1 MTMRHNFLSMLCFA
15 CQARFSGLASASR
28 ILIVLFILGNLLAS
42 CNRETHKQATP
53 EEIVKAYE
61 KVKDLY
67 RQIGYSEADTIN
79 KIYDLLDKIVTHY
92 ELKLNKPDNFE
103 LMKLSREDLFQ
114 CLVSFNEFHEE
125 LYTLEDEL
133 LILENQFRKNTKSAL
148 VLESDL
154 AHELIMLDN
163 VALRIKLIREKA
175 IATIKLLNETGKDWK
190 NNLPGHE

>member
-1 MTMRHNFLSMLCFA
+1 MTMSNNFFAMLCFA
-15 CQARFSGLASASR
+15 CRARFSRLSSALR
-28 ILIVLFILGNLLAS
+28 ILIILFIFGNLLVS
-42 CNRETHKQATP
+42 CNGKSHKQETP
-53 EEIVKAYE
+53 EKIEKAYE
-61 KVKDLY
+61 QVKTLY

-103 LMKLSREDLFQ
+103 LMKRSREDLFQ

-125 LYTLEDEL
+125 LYTFEDEL
-133 LILENQFRKNTKSAL
+133 LILENQYRKNTKRAL
-148 VLESDL
+148 IFESDL

-175 IATIKLLNETGKDWK
+175 SATIKLLNETGEDWK
-190 NNLPGHE
+190 NSLPVHE